1 MGKHILQ
8 TQKLCPGN
16 KNVFDPR
23 QKQFLFPSSKIC
35 FRNICF
41 PPGWTSKHL
50 PPQQCFRNNAS
61 ATMFPSLARPLRIL
75 LMFLRPNFLLLWFFR
90 SKQTSAYL
98 LKVCSKKLLCLV
110 TWPAL
115 ARVVGV
121 DERWP
126 SRWMARMYRP
136 FFFGL
141 PVKPSA
147 CQIQTW
153 GVAYLYNSN
162 VIILYLTCFTGLPD
176 TLTRFHILQRLI
188 RSFFI
193 ET

>member
-115 ARVVGV
+115 AHVVGV
-121 DERWP
+121 DGRWP

-136 FFFGL
+136 FFLYCQLSL
-141 PVKPSA
+141 PLARFKLGVWHT
-147 CQIQTW
+147 CIIQMSLFCTW
-153 GVAYLYNSN
+153 LASQVCLIHQGDSIYYN
-162 VIILYLTCFTGLPD
+162 VW
-176 TLTRFHILQRLI
+176 
-188 RSFFI
+188 
-193 ET
+193 